1 MPPFV
6 IPPLVKFTLG
16 VLGGA
21 VVIHWAIKEVR
32 RFNAELERVKA
43 ASAIDRPRFRPCG
56 AIRKPTSGGRAGG

>member
-21 VVIHWAIKEVR
+21 AVIHWAIKEVR
-32 RFNAELERVKA
+32 RFNAELERAKA
-43 ASAIDRPRFRPCG
+43 ASAIDPAALPTLRRDPQTDEWRPG
-56 AIRKPTSGGRAGG
+56 